1 MISDKAAS
9 LLQSVFWI
17 LLIAIVYFFAYLGV
31 IGTLQGMLD
40 SSESGPVPW
49 PLGLAYAVFAFPVF
63 YLMPVLADPLRQL
76 IGDDN
81 NAIFALLG
89 LNGIC
94 WGFIAVTVFRLI
106 ARYRSRRT
114 LNEK

>member
-9 LLQSVFWI
+9 LLLSVFWI

-40 SSESGPVPW
+40 SGESGPVPW

-76 IGDDN
+76 LGNDN
-81 NAIFALLG
+81 NAIFVLLG
-89 LNGIC
+89 LNGLC
-94 WGFIAVTVFRLI
+94 WGVMAVTLFRLI
-106 ARYRSRRT
+106 SRFRSRRK
-114 LNEK
+114 NGK